1 MGLLFF
7 FHPGTSPPPPSIFL
21 FLLYIYIFNKRI
33 YFLAVTHRLC
43 CIKPPLHGEAAKCRG
58 KADTLLQIFH
68 VFAELAALRLGFSNS
83 SYFPCNLSFHSPPP
97 PLSSSSPPQPISC
110 RSEILMKLSN
120 YYIFHPGGR
129 GNDKQNPK
137 QKQ

>member
-1 MGLLFF
+1 MQMELGMITEGFPAMLLWGCCSFSTPVLPLPLPLFF
-7 FHPGTSPPPPSIFL
+7 WFY
-21 FLLYIYIFNKRI
+21 YIYIFNKRI

-68 VFAELAALRLGFSNS
+68 VFAKLAALRLGFSNP

-97 PLSSSSPPQPISC
+97 PLSSSSPPNQFPAVQ
-110 RSEILMKLSN
+110 R
-120 YYIFHPGGR
+120 F
-129 GNDKQNPK
+129 
-137 QKQ
+137 